1 MVLGIGSDDA
11 VKVWVN
17 GETAHENWMNR
28 QVRSDEDIVPVSLVR
43 GRNSVLLT
51 VENVTSHWGFA
62 CRLMGPDSLTR
73 RLFTAISQGR
83 RDDAEAL
90 VEGGTDLAFTEY
102 GQTPLHVARITG
114 YTDLAE
120 YLTTRGADADA
131 TMPPAEE
138 VLEAS

>member
-1 MVLGIGSDDA
+1 MYFTHDLDKDKQNVAPAAGVLHLHKSELKKEFHLNDADFREVCRMIDAEEEPEQGDPLKAEYWQILEQYDSFLQREMYIG
-11 VKVWVN
+11 
-17 GETAHENWMNR
+17 
-28 QVRSDEDIVPVSLVR
+28 
-43 GRNSVLLT
+43 
-51 VENVTSHWGFA
+51 
-62 CRLMGPDSLTR
+62 
-73 RLFTAISQGR
+73 
-83 RDDAEAL
+83 DDAEAL